1 MSSQALPTPTASG
14 ANMQPPNSSASVKA
28 SNVSTQTKKKYRKPK
43 KKTAKGEDRL
53 QTGAASLG
61 SSLASPTTQ
70 VSVNNDMPDGSK
82 LFTLKPVSAVVPS
95 TVSDAAVAGS
105 RLAVPTKSNTTKES
119 HNKIDGGN
127 SQAANKRQ
135 VSYAKVA
142 KAGHSES
149 QSFLPTETEPNSVVV
164 QPVVNVL
171 DMLRPQIKEI
181 LEGPTITI
189 CFGAQRLNK
198 VSKRMGMALSQVLND
213 YFTKYP
219 TSLEYRFGEGEVD
232 PAAVEYLLV
241 WWPKAISEDFESFLV
256 PFRSTFRE
264 DVALL
269 QASRTLYMGE
279 YTNHILASYTDYLKN
294 NLPAYDEITTILEFS
309 HCNNAS
315 SSKDPLLT
323 SVVKHLAHERLK
335 HYIPDPEDFAKY
347 LDEHVVLK
355 KAMETTE
362 KFYSK
367 RFAKRKFKWQKTNAA
382 PKNEDETEE

>member
-1 MSSQALPTPTASG
+1 
-14 ANMQPPNSSASVKA
+14 
-28 SNVSTQTKKKYRKPK
+28 
-43 KKTAKGEDRL
+43 
-53 QTGAASLG
+53 
-61 SSLASPTTQ
+61 
-70 VSVNNDMPDGSK
+70 
-82 LFTLKPVSAVVPS
+82 
-95 TVSDAAVAGS
+95 
-105 RLAVPTKSNTTKES
+105 
-119 HNKIDGGN
+119 
-127 SQAANKRQ
+127 
-135 VSYAKVA
+135 
-142 KAGHSES
+142 
-149 QSFLPTETEPNSVVV
+149 
-164 QPVVNVL
+164 
-171 DMLRPQIKEI
+171 
-181 LEGPTITI
+181 
-189 CFGAQRLNK
+189 
-198 VSKRMGMALSQVLND
+198 
-213 YFTKYP
+213 
-219 TSLEYRFGEGEVD
+219 
-232 PAAVEYLLV
+232 V
-241 WWPKAISEDFESFLV
+241 WWPKAISDDFEGFLV

-269 QASRTLYMGE
+269 QASRALYMGE

-382 PKNEDETEE
+382 PKNED

>member
-1 MSSQALPTPTASG
+1 
-14 ANMQPPNSSASVKA
+14 MQPNKTMPGLVSHTPNSSASVKP
-28 SNVSTQTKKKYRKPK
+28 SNAPTQTKKKYRKPK
-43 KKTAKGEDRL
+43 KKTAKGEDGL
-53 QTGAASLG
+53 QTVAANRR
-61 SSLASPTTQ
+61 SSLASQTTQ
-70 VSVNNDMPDGSK
+70 VSVNNDMPNGSK
-82 LFTLKPVSAVVPS
+82 LFTLKPVSVVVPS

-105 RLAVPTKSNTTKES
+105 RLAVPTKSNKTKES
-119 HNKIDGGN
+119 HSKIDGGN
-127 SQAANKRQ
+127 SHVANKRQ

-142 KAGHSES
+142 KVGHTES
-149 QSFLPTETEPNSVVV
+149 QPLPPTQTEPNPVVV

-171 DMLRPQIKEI
+171 DMLRPQIKET

-189 CFGAQRLNK
+189 WFGAQRLNK
-198 VSKRMGMALSQVLND
+198 VSKRMVMALSQVLND

-241 WWPKAISEDFESFLV
+241 WWPKAISEDFEGFLV

-269 QASRTLYMGE
+269 QASRALYMGE
-279 YTNHILASYTDYLKN
+279 YTNHILALYTDYLKN

-309 HCNNAS
+309 PCNNAS
-315 SSKDPLLT
+315 SRKDPMLT
-323 SVVKHLAHERLK
+323 SVVNHLAHERLK
-335 HYIPDPEDFAKY
+335 HYIPDPEDFARY

-355 KAMETTE
+355 KAMEKTE

-367 RFAKRKFKWQKTNAA
+367 RFAKKKFKWQETNAA
-382 PKNEDETEE
+382 PKNED